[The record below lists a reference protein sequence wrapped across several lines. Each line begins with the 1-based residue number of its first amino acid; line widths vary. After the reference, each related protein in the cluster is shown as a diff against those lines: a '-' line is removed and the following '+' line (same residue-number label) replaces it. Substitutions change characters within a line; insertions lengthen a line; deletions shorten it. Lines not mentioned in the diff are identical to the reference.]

1 MAGLVSRKA
10 YGGSVLIEEESSEIE
25 KLNHATGYPSIFTLE
40 QVFIDPH
47 QAIFIIANK

>member
-1 MAGLVSRKA
+1 MAGLASRKA

-25 KLNHATGYPSIFTLE
+25 KLNHATGCPSVE

-47 QAIFIIANK
+47 QAIFIITNK